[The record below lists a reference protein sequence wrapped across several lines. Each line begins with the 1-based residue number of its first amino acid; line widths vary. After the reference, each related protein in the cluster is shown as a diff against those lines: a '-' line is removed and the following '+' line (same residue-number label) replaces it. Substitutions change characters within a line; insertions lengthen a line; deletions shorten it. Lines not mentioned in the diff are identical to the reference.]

1 MATRAVLSRSIDR
14 ALAQRCSVVRVPK
27 FFSREDV
34 HAIFALRERHRSLL
48 GPSPDARR
56 GWRTTY
62 ISADGLFREHEPELL
77 ARCSRLTQL
86 VDPRL
91 FADEPDGELV
101 RGALSDMQLQVRCAE
116 VHEAWRGG
124 SLSDP
129 KHYDK
134 GSIVTV
140 DVMLDDSFEGGQLQT
155 LEADGALRTHEFCTG
170 DALVF
175 PSYKYH
181 TVAPVTGGLRQTLV
195 MEFWRGEE
203 RWCNHRCE
211 VPRGECVAARREAEQ
226 RASQRQE
233 DEDGEALFDWASR

>member
-1 MATRAVLSRSIDR
+1 MRGVAMATQAAVSRSSDS
-14 ALAQRCSVVRVPK
+14 ALAQRCAVTRVPN
-27 FFSREDV
+27 FFSRTDV
-34 HAIFALRERHRSLL
+34 LAVFALRERHRSLL
-48 GPSPDARR
+48 GQSRDARR
-56 GWRTTY
+56 GWHTTY

-91 FADEPDGELV
+91 FAAEADGELV
-101 RGALSDMQLQVRCAE
+101 RSVLSDMQLQVRCAE
-116 VHEAWRGG
+116 VHEACRGG

-134 GSIVTV
+134 GSVVTV

-155 LEADGALRTHEFCTG
+155 LEPDGELRTHEFGTG
-170 DALVF
+170 DALIF

-203 RWCNHRCE
+203 RWCNHR
-211 VPRGECVAARREAEQ
+211 GNAYT
-226 RASQRQE
+226 
-233 DEDGEALFDWASR
+233 